1 MKKGLQSFLIIVV
14 LFLGTTVH
22 SKTASE
28 IFDTVSSSVVV
39 IRTYDAKGNDQG
51 LGSGVV
57 LASDVIATNCHV
69 IKDVAKIQVVYKG
82 KQYLATLQYTDWDRD
97 VCTLTVSGINAPA
110 VVKGSTSRLKV
121 GARVY
126 AIGAPQG
133 LELTLSE
140 GIISSLREV
149 DGGQYLQISA
159 PISPGSSG
167 GGLFDEEGRLIGLPT
182 FYMAEGQQLNFAVP
196 VEWITELP
204 ERHKKISEV
213 AQTTY
218 IEWVNKWVELEEKK
232 DWEGLLTHSLRWTEA
247 QPEQYLAWNNLGVA
261 YGKSG
266 QYTEAIKAFKQAL
279 RINPESAR
287 VWFNLGLTYCHC
299 DQYIEAIKPYKQGL
313 GINPEDVDVWNDLG
327 VAYNET
333 EQYTEAI
340 KALKQALS
348 INPESAI
355 AWYNLG
361 NAYYKTDQYTEAI
374 RALKQALS
382 INSEFVDAWYNLG
395 VVYDVS
401 GQADQDMEIYK
412 VLKTLDPAKADEFF
426 NKIVL
431 P

>member
-97 VCTLTVSGINAPA
+97 VCTLAVSGISTPA

-126 AIGAPQG
+126 AIGAPRG

-140 GIISSLREV
+140 GIISSIREV

-167 GGLFDEEGRLIGLPT
+167 GGLFDEEGQLI
-182 FYMAEGQQLNFAVP
+182 V
-196 VEWITELP
+196 
-204 ERHKKISEV
+204 
-213 AQTTY
+213 
-218 IEWVNKWVELEEKK
+218 
-232 DWEGLLTHSLRWTEA
+232 
-247 QPEQYLAWNNLGVA
+247 
-261 YGKSG
+261 
-266 QYTEAIKAFKQAL
+266 
-279 RINPESAR
+279 
-287 VWFNLGLTYCHC
+287 
-299 DQYIEAIKPYKQGL
+299 KQGDEVIGRRVGSGIVGYYPGGSVL
-313 GINPEDVDVWNDLG
+313 GC
-327 VAYNET
+327 AYAPGS
-333 EQYTEAI
+333 YRSVVICYI
-340 KALKQALS
+340 KIPVIKTIYRAHNKQDCIL
-348 INPESAI
+348 
-355 AWYNLG
+355 
-361 NAYYKTDQYTEAI
+361 
-374 RALKQALS
+374 
-382 INSEFVDAWYNLG
+382 
-395 VVYDVS
+395 
-401 GQADQDMEIYK
+401 
-412 VLKTLDPAKADEFF
+412 
-426 NKIVL
+426 
-431 P
+431 

>member
-22 SKTASE
+22 SKTASD

-121 GARVY
+121 GTRVY
-126 AIGAPQG
+126 AIGAPRG

-167 GGLFDEEGRLIGLPT
+167 GGLFDEEGQLIGLPT
-182 FYMAEGQQLNFAVP
+182 FYVAEGQQLNFAVP

-204 ERHKKISEV
+204 ERHKKMSDV
-213 AQTTY
+213 AQTPY
-218 IEWVNKWVELEEKK
+218 IEWINKSLALIEKK
-232 DWEGLLTHSLRWTEA
+232 DLMGLITHSLRWTEA
-247 QPEQYLAWNNLGVA
+247 QPQKPIAWFILGSA
-261 YGKSG
+261 YGESGQFTEAIKAIEQGLSINAKEANAWFILGNAYSESG
-266 QYTEAIKAFKQAL
+266 QYTEAI
-279 RINPESAR
+279 NS
-287 VWFNLGLTYCHC
+287 Y
-299 DQYIEAIKPYKQGL
+299 
-313 GINPEDVDVWNDLG
+313 
-327 VAYNET
+327 
-333 EQYTEAI
+333 
-340 KALKQALS
+340 KQALS
-348 INPESAI
+348 INPEYVE
-355 AWYNLG
+355 AWH
-361 NAYYKTDQYTEAI
+361 
-374 RALKQALS
+374 
-382 INSEFVDAWYNLG
+382 NLG
-395 VVYDVS
+395 VVYNIS
-401 GQADQDMEIYK
+401 GQTSQVIEVYK
-412 VLKTLDPAKADEFF
+412 VLKTLDSTMADNFF
-426 NKIVL
+426 NKYVL